1 MNFDK
6 SYGYANT
13 LTMVDFISS
22 SVQSKDTQRFEL
34 IKRFT
39 VMRFLAFIYTQRL
52 NKVNKGLRVL
62 SVSSSLVGKLRIFR
76 KVSIILQSKKS
87 MYVRIV
93 WERNSMSCI
102 LRYVGR
108 LAEFYLSD
116 YGRQP
121 QFDQNSILAHSKTKI
136 INCYFICVPNSFHC
150 QKVDVYKTWTGVHG
164 PPYGPHGLQICV
176 RRVLWLWNRSAYFYL
191 R

>member
-1 MNFDK
+1 M
-6 SYGYANT
+6 
-13 LTMVDFISS
+13 
-22 SVQSKDTQRFEL
+22 
-34 IKRFT
+34 
-39 VMRFLAFIYTQRL
+39 
-52 NKVNKGLRVL
+52 NKGLRVR
-62 SVSSSLVGKLRIFR
+62 SVSSSLLGKLRIFR

-150 QKVDVYKTWTGVHG
+150 QKVIQNMD
-164 PPYGPHGLQICV
+164 PMDLQICV
-176 RRVLWLWNRSAYFYL
+176 RRVNRSAYFYSRKSIMEARSQSNPLL
-191 R
+191 RDKPSRV